1 MKIDPY
7 AQPTN
12 EEEQM
17 VARAEANIQRRRAAD
32 AASLVDGRH
41 YTEMIPLLDQYRTQK
56 RDDDAL
62 ALLARIFPAI
72 EAQARILG
80 VSPVPGYYER
90 AAIIYRRKKDYAAEV
105 AILERYAT
113 LCPPGFVHEGF
124 ATRLDKARQLL
135 SGQK

>member
-1 MKIDPY
+1 MKIDPN
-7 AQPTN
+7 AQPTR

-17 VARAEANIQRRRAAD
+17 LARVEASNQRHRAAD

-41 YTEMIPLLDQYRTQK
+41 YTEWVPLLDQYRTQK

-62 ALLARIFPAI
+62 ALLARIFPAV

-80 VSPVPGYYER
+80 GSPAPGYYER
-90 AAIIYRRKKDYAAEV
+90 AAIIHRRKKDYAAEV
-105 AILERYAT
+105 AILERYVT

-124 ATRLDKARQLL
+124 ATRLDKARKLL
-135 SGQK
+135 SGQR